1 MNPDW
6 NEKLEQ
12 AILLPEIG
20 SARANVP
27 QSLGNSPEKSPEKME
42 DYQDSDI
49 KLSALSDE
57 SASIPATESYLQ
69 GQSRNSLT
77 LTNELLTARFNDE
90 SESQLKSDE
99 MQFYDQIVQER
110 NHKLATSNL
119 RFVNKNQDYFA
130 QSSKKHWSRKKT
142 SCCQCSTFLC
152 MKRKSNSD
160 AT

>member
-69 GQSRNSLT
+69 GQSRRESL
-77 LTNELLTARFNDE
+77 RE
-90 SESQLKSDE
+90 SFREILKK
-99 MQFYDQIVQER
+99 I
-110 NHKLATSNL
+110 
-119 RFVNKNQDYFA
+119 
-130 QSSKKHWSRKKT
+130 SKGNP
-142 SCCQCSTFLC
+142 QG
-152 MKRKSNSD
+152 NP
-160 AT
+160 